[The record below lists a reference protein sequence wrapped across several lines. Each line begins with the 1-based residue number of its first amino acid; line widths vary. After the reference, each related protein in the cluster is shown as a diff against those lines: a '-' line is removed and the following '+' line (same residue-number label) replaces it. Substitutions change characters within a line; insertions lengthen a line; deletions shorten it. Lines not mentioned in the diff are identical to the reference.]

1 MSRGRFAP
9 GAPGYQYGGALQIA
23 LAMLFVLTAV
33 SRGAPPDWAIPDA
46 PFRAIARVTQAA
58 DVPDAGVAIVLPE
71 FGQTLPELGDMVLT
85 DPKGQTLSV
94 ARIWRGE
101 GQQALLLAQGLTP
114 GREVHIYFGGGR
126 VRHVATWSPKTSLL
140 LETRRFDG
148 GPTAKLD
155 NWQEFESAWK
165 KAGEVD
171 GAGFVSSISHG
182 ENPFGENENFLSHY
196 TGWLKTDG
204 KRVTFY
210 TLSSDASFVL
220 VGEHYEFGWP
230 GKHGPRATAK
240 DAQRK
245 EVGTSTGLTRIDY
258 YQAKFGDSSPAMV
271 LGWSTG
277 GMQTIPAS
285 AWVHPGAAELERI
298 EQIDGWPLPIPTV
311 HLASFIGW
319 NGLWMYDAHCALDG
333 GVPAGWSVSWEFGDG
348 AKRMGE
354 TCDRVL
360 FGNAPTR
367 VVAHLQRNQEQEAG
381 VKRID
386 FKANVPQVTTAEPE
400 AVSRYAALLEAEDPA
415 QLASGTLRGGFEFL
429 DQFGSDQAVGKFAA
443 AWLQKNANQDDP
455 LWIRGQ
461 LARLRTLA
469 QTDPQQALKE
479 VRKFDSATRKKFSKE
494 LGMEELDIMV
504 FYLKDPA
511 SVALAQQLSF
521 QNADNE
527 VGRLAKIRVGDLYRL
542 QGKANEAL
550 AQYQSVQKTVVDDSQ
565 GRKFGAQDRGYSI
578 AITDLISQGY
588 RHEAEAKLTEWEL
601 DHPTAKFDSDFL
613 LLRGRVLM
621 EFGRWNEALQEID
634 SFRAMNPDS
643 PYQIPADFYRA
654 RALYELGRK
663 EEARRIWKEI
673 ATRYP
678 KHDLAKESA
687 DWAAKP

>member
-1 MSRGRFAP
+1 M
-9 GAPGYQYGGALQIA
+9 
-23 LAMLFVLTAV
+23 
-33 SRGAPPDWAIPDA
+33 
-46 PFRAIARVTQAA
+46 TQAP
-58 DVPDAGVAIVLPE
+58 DVPDAGVAIILPE
-71 FGQTLPELGDMVLT
+71 FGQTLPELGDTVLT
-85 DPKGQTLSV
+85 DPKGQTLPV

-114 GREVHIYFGGGR
+114 GREVHVYFGGGR
-126 VRHVATWSPKTSLL
+126 VRHVATWLPKTSLL

-148 GPTAKLD
+148 GPTAKMD
-155 NWQEFESAWK
+155 SWQEFENAWK

-171 GAGFVSSISHG
+171 GAGFVPSINHG

-196 TGWLKTDG
+196 SGWLKTDG
-204 KRVTFY
+204 KRVTLY

-245 EVGTSTGLTRIDY
+245 EIGTNTGLTRIDY
-258 YQAKFGDSSPAMV
+258 YQAKFGDAPPAMV
-271 LGWSTG
+271 LGWNTG

-285 AWVHPGAAELERI
+285 AWAHPGAAQLERI

-311 HLASFIGW
+311 QLRSYIGW

-333 GVPAGWSVSWEFGDG
+333 GVPAGWSVSWEFDDG
-348 AKRMGE
+348 AKRAGE

-360 FGNAPTR
+360 FGNALTR

-381 VKRID
+381 VKRVD

-400 AVSRYAALLEAEDPA
+400 AVSRYVSLLEGEDPA

-443 AWLQKNANQDDP
+443 AWLQKNSNQDDP

-542 QGKANEAL
+542 QGKAKEAL
-550 AQYQSVQKTVVDDSQ
+550 AQYQSVQKTVVDDSE

-578 AITDLISQGY
+578 AIADLISQGY

-663 EEARRIWKEI
+663 DEARRIWKEI

-678 KHDLAKESA
+678 KHDLAKKSA
-687 DWAAKP
+687 EWAAKP